1 MRDNLREELLQ
12 KSEQELRAIALA
24 NGITVQADTTKE
36 QLVEIVI
43 LASENDLPE
52 EGKTG
57 VR

>member
-1 MRDNLREELLQ
+1 MRDGLREELLQ
-12 KSEQELRAIALA
+12 KSEQELRALALA
-24 NGITVQADTTKE
+24 NGITVQFDTTRE

-52 EGKTG
+52 EGKVG